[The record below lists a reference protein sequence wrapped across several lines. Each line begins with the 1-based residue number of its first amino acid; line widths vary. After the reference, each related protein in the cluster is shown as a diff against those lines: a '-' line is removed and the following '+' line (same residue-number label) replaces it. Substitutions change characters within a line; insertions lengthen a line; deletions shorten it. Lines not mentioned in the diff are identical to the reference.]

1 MSCIIPRLD
10 KFLCCFS
17 LRKVRLE
24 TQGGIVDDVM
34 LQGILLSVILN
45 SLLCTLLLLLYIP
58 YSLNWSPVRKQIE
71 AQKNGFCEIK
81 FLSLYY
87 CFHF

>member
-1 MSCIIPRLD
+1 MSCIIPKLD

-17 LRKVRLE
+17 LRKVRVE
-24 TQGGIVDDVM
+24 TQGDGDEISQIVVM

-45 SLLCTLLLLLYIP
+45 SLACTLLLLLYIP

-71 AQKNGFCEIK
+71 AQKNGF
-81 FLSLYY
+81 
-87 CFHF
+87 